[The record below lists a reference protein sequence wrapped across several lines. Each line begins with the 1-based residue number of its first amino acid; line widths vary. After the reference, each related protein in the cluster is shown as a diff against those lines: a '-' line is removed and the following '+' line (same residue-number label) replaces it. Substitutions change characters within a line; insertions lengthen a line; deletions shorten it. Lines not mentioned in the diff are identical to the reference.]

1 MLDNTIFQI
10 LLIIIYGL
18 ALSFIFCYS
27 LIQVYLVYSYFKKKK
42 QFHPD
47 FSIENA
53 AVVTVQ
59 LPLFNELYVVERLID
74 AILAFDY
81 PKDKLEIQILDD
93 STDETSTIIQEK
105 IKLYLDKG
113 FDIQHIRRIN
123 RNGFKAGALAEG
135 LQLAK
140 GEYIA
145 IFDADFLPKANF
157 LKNML
162 SAFENPKVGMV
173 QSKWEHTNENYS
185 LLTKLQAFGLDAHF
199 SIEQG
204 GRNNSGHFMNFNGTA
219 GIWRKSTIIDSG
231 GWQSDTLTEDL
242 DLSYRA
248 QLKGWKFEFR
258 EEVGAPAELPAEM
271 NALKTQQFRWTKGAA
286 ECARKN
292 LSKVLIDKSL
302 GLSTKLNAIF
312 HLLNSAVFVCI
323 VLIGILSFPLLY
335 IKNAFPYFD
344 LVFKIGSFFILSLP
358 ILAFFY
364 WASMSKGYS
373 NKWRAFIN
381 FIYLFP
387 LFLSVSMGMSLHN
400 TIAVIEGYIGKKTPF
415 IRTPKFNL
423 SNAKNSSWR
432 NNIYIKK
439 SISLLSILELILTL
453 YFIIAI
459 YFAFVFKDYGLLP
472 FHIMLAFGFGFV
484 SISSIY
490 HSFRLKS

>member
-1 MLDNTIFQI
+1 MLDNYTFQI
-10 LLIIIYGL
+10 FLIVIYGI

-27 LIQVYLVYSYFKKKK
+27 LIQVYLVYSYFKRKKLSSTE
-42 QFHPD
+42 

-53 AVVTVQ
+53 PIVTVQ
-59 LPLFNELYVVERLID
+59 LPLYNELYVVERLID

-81 PKDKLEIQILDD
+81 PKEKLEIQILDD
-93 STDETSTIIQEK
+93 STDETVEIIKNK
-105 IKLYLDKG
+105 IKNYIDNG
-113 FDIQHIRRIN
+113 FNIKYIHRMDRS
-123 RNGFKAGALAEG
+123 GFKAGALAEG
-135 LQLAK
+135 LEVAK
-140 GEYIA
+140 GEFIA
-145 IFDADFLPKANF
+145 IFDADFLPKPNF

-162 SAFENPKVGMV
+162 SAFNNPEVGMV
-173 QSKWEHTNENYS
+173 QSRWEHTNENYS

-219 GIWRKSTIIDSG
+219 GIWRKSTIVDSG

-248 QLKGWKFEFR
+248 QLNGWKFEFR

-292 LSKVLIDKSL
+292 LSKVLIAKKL
-302 GLSTKLNAIF
+302 GWSTKINAIF
-312 HLLNSAVFVCI
+312 HLMNSAVFVCI
-323 VLIGILSFPLLY
+323 VVIGVLSFPLLY
-335 IKNAFPYFD
+335 IKNAFPYFG

-364 WASMSKGYS
+364 WVSMSKGYQ
-373 NKWRAFIN
+373 NKWKAFAD

-400 TIAVIEGYIGKKTPF
+400 AIAVIEGYMGKKTPF

-423 SNAKNSSWR
+423 SNVKNKSWR

-439 SISLLSILELILTL
+439 SISWLSILELILAL
-453 YFIIAI
+453 YFILAI
-459 YFAFVFKDYGLLP
+459 YSAFVFKDYGLLP

-490 HSFRLKS
+490 HSIKVKS